1 VTQAVTGEVHTETSP
16 ADHRGRPGMTQLGE
30 APMRSDYQKM
40 FPAGARAMAELER
53 ALRSATLEPELLELV
68 RIRASQINGC
78 TYCLAMHNRDAR
90 ARGEHQ
96 TRLDTLAAWR
106 EAPYYTARERAAL
119 AWCEALTELPRTGAP
134 DEVYAAVEAEFA
146 QEEIAALTFGIVAI
160 NGWNRLAVGLRSDVL
175 SLDGLDLP
183 DNADAAGSA

>member
-1 VTQAVTGEVHTETSP
+1 
-16 ADHRGRPGMTQLGE
+16 
-30 APMRSDYQKM
+30 MRVDYRKT
-40 FPAGARAMAELER
+40 FPAGIRAMAGLEQAVR
-53 ALRSATLEPELLELV
+53 ASTLEPGLLELV

-96 TRLDTLAAWR
+96 TRLDTVAAWR

-119 AWCEALTELPRTGAP
+119 AWCEALTELPRAGAP
-134 DEVYAAVEAEFA
+134 DEVYAAVEAAFSP
-146 QEEIAALTFGIVAI
+146 EEAAALTFAIVAI

-175 SLDGLDLP
+175 SLNDLDLP
-183 DNADAAGSA
+183 DGAGVRSVEGSS